1 MLGRRH
7 VALAALAVAI
17 VAPQSASAAPTQP
30 GELVNPL
37 VPPDNCVFCHDFD
50 NPAPQ
55 IAEPAWSPVRTWTGT
70 MMANASR
77 DPVFWAGIGVA
88 NQDAPGETILCV
100 RCHSPRAFLEGN
112 GDATTIDELT
122 VEQLYGVECEVCH
135 RAMEDVGV
143 PPGNAQYTIDDVFGV
158 GVVPRR
164 GPWDYTDG
172 VEPPLHDW
180 IYDPYISSS
189 RLCGTCHD
197 VTTPVERVD
206 DMGMGLG
213 TPFNEQRTYSEW
225 LNSAYAQPPMQ
236 TTCQDCHLPEVPDI
250 AGCFQNTAAGETHPA
265 GGVRHDLLGANTFM
279 LNLLKSEYGSAG
291 TGDVQDIYYD
301 TAIAQSAN
309 FLATAATLQVT
320 GPADVDLTAGLSGL
334 DVTVTNNTG
343 HKLPSG
349 YSEGRVM
356 WLEVLAE
363 YNGQRVY
370 SSGAWDQMT
379 GIEDDMQIRRYEA
392 IAEEWATGTE
402 FHLLLNNYWVVDNRI
417 PPLGL
422 TQDVDTDP
430 VGNRYA
436 LQMDGTWPNFDTHA
450 YTFGPDN
457 VVFDETPEDDT
468 DDELLVTVR
477 LRYLINTP
485 EYIDFLAN
493 SGTEA
498 GMHVGMLFD
507 TAGGA
512 VPEILAEE
520 TLSLP
525 IVAFGAEGPP
535 PATSS
540 GGASTGDSTA
550 TSGPSTTTGADGTT
564 SGPMATTSATT
575 TSPATSGDGSSG
587 DDSSGDGGGD
597 GDGGGCGGC
606 RTGRPLPGA
615 WLLLVGVGLLGRR
628 RRRRP
633 ARRRGV

>member
-1 MLGRRH
+1 MVVPRS
-7 VALAALAVAI
+7 AVA
-17 VAPQSASAAPTQP
+17 VPTQP
-30 GELVNPL
+30 GELVNPML
-37 VPPDNCVFCHDFD
+37 PPDNCVFCHDFD
-50 NPAPQ
+50 NPAPAA
-55 IAEPAWSPVRTWTGT
+55 AEPAWSPVRTWSGT

-77 DPVFWAGIGVA
+77 DPVFWAGVGVA

-112 GDATTIDELT
+112 GNATTMEELT
-122 VEQLYGVECEVCH
+122 VDQQSGVECEVCH

-164 GPWDYTDG
+164 GPWDYSDG
-172 VEPPLHDW
+172 VALPLHDW
-180 IYDPYISSS
+180 LYDPYISSS

-197 VTTPVERVD
+197 VTTSVERVD
-206 DMGMGLG
+206 DAGIGMG

-225 LNSAYAQPPMQ
+225 VNSAYAQPPME
-236 TTCQDCHLPEVPDI
+236 TTCQDCHTPEVPDI
-250 AGCFQNTAAGETHPA
+250 AGCFQNSAAGETHA
-265 GGVRHDLLGANTFM
+265 TGGVRHDLLGANTFM
-279 LNLLKSEYGSAG
+279 LELLKSEYGSSG
-291 TGDVQDIYYD
+291 TNDVQDIYYD

-309 FLATAATLQVT
+309 FLATAATVEVT
-320 GPADVDLTAGLSGL
+320 GPSDVDLTAGLSGI

-356 WLEVLAE
+356 WIEVLAE

-370 SSGAWDQMT
+370 SSGAWDQTT
-379 GIEDDMQIRRYEA
+379 GIEDDAQIRRYEA

-422 TQDVDTDP
+422 TQDVETDP
-430 VGNRYA
+430 VGNRYT
-436 LQMDGTWPNFDTHA
+436 LQGDGTWPNFDTHSYA
-450 YTFGPDN
+450 FGPDD
-457 VVFDETPEDDT
+457 VVFDETPDDET

-493 SGTEA
+493 SGTDA

-512 VPEILAEE
+512 VPTTLAEQ
-520 TLSLP
+520 TLSIP
-525 IVAFGAEGPP
+525 IVGFGAEGPP
-535 PATSS
+535 PGTSTGS
-540 GGASTGDSTA
+540 STGDST
-550 TSGPSTTTGADGTT
+550 TSDGPTTTTSADG
-564 SGPMATTSATT
+564 SSGGPMATTTNPS
-575 TSPATSGDGSSG
+575 TSGDGSSG
-587 DDSSGDGGGD
+587 DGTSTDGGD
-597 GDGGGCGGC
+597 DDGGGCNGC
-606 RTGRPLPGA
+606 RTGGTGA
-615 WLLLVGVGLLGRR
+615 GAPWGWLWIVGIAYAL
-628 RRRRP
+628 RRRP
-633 ARRRGV
+633 SVAGG